1 MPEIKFT
8 DYQLVIIQEALSKS
22 WLSLSCYSKE
32 YLDNDIYQT
41 LNYIQNIVRENKKLE
56 DKKKQKESSLVK

>member
-1 MPEIKFT
+1 MQEIKFT

-41 LNYIQNIVRENKKLE
+41 LNYIQNIVRENKK
-56 DKKKQKESSLVK
+56 QKESSLVK